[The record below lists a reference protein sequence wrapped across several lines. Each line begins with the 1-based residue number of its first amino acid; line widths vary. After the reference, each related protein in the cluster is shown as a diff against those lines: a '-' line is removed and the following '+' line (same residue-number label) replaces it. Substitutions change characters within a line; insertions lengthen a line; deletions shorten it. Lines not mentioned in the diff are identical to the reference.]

1 MCGCAATVP
10 QAHELNPTGGVAPEA
25 RPARPLILV
34 NVHPHR
40 YPKRAPSEAHMK
52 ALIRLII
59 AVYIIAA
66 IAIFAYNVTE
76 NASQPVMAHFIQ
88 ALLWPIFIFMG

>member
-1 MCGCAATVP
+1 
-10 QAHELNPTGGVAPEA
+10 
-25 RPARPLILV
+25 
-34 NVHPHR
+34 
-40 YPKRAPSEAHMK
+40 MK